1 MIYLKRDE
9 WNDHLTNKLRLTHR
23 LRAFH
28 FWWIMGIIHI
38 DNKGEDKGATLV
50 HAWMKDMSEGK
61 VHNEHESHATCLH
74 QE

>member
-9 WNDHLTNKLRLTHR
+9 LIIQQTRTKLTTHR

-28 FWWIMGIIHI
+28 LWWIVGIVHI

-50 HAWMKDMSEGK
+50 HAWMKGMSRDK
-61 VHNEHESHATCLH
+61 V
-74 QE
+74 

>member
-9 WNDHLTNKLRLTHR
+9 LNDHSTIKSQFTHR

-28 FWWIMGIIHI
+28 LWWIVGIVHI

-50 HAWMKDMSEGK
+50 HAWMKQMSKDK
-61 VHNEHESHATCLH
+61 V
-74 QE
+74 